1 MISITMVECE
11 KIQDFPVQG
20 ANSQAY
26 LATDKSLCRNVAVK
40 DINNSSISDAN
51 VEEYFDEARI
61 ASLAKHPLVM
71 PIYYAGFD
79 SESGIA
85 RVVTPYY
92 ENGCMHAYINGL
104 LNSGKLMSVKEV
116 VLKSLEIAQG
126 LNHLHSLGI
135 LHLDIKP
142 SNIILS
148 NDDKIIVT
156 DFGQS
161 KLLNGEEFVTDIRL
175 YCKNLSPETLENIA
189 DKRTDIYQFG
199 LLLYRMCNENLFQDQ
214 MSEFSSLDELKENIK
229 DGSFPERSLN
239 NPHIPN
245 SLIKIITKCL
255 HIDPA
260 ERYADFFEVIDAL
273 SASDGYDLHL
283 EVDKMEMNGTKNE
296 KNYSIEYDI
305 DESNGR
311 YDTVFKVSGR
321 RKNLFCKTNLTEYQ
335 LRNTIKKAVAS
346 VN

>member
-11 KIQDFPVQG
+11 KIRDFPVQG

-26 LATDKSLCRNVAVK
+26 LATDNNLCRNVAVK
-40 DINNSSISDAN
+40 DINNSSITDAN
-51 VEEYFDEARI
+51 VEQYFNEARI

-79 SESGIA
+79 SKSGIA

-92 ENGCMHAYINGL
+92 QNGCMHAYITSL
-104 LNSGKLMSVKEV
+104 LATGKLMSIKEV
-116 VLKSLEIAQG
+116 VLKSIEIAQG

-142 SNIILS
+142 SNIIIS

-161 KLLNGEEFVTDIRL
+161 KLLNGEEFVTDVRL
-175 YCKNLSPETLENIA
+175 YCKNLSPETLDNIA

-199 LLLYRMCNENLFQDQ
+199 LLLYRMCNENLFQNQ
-214 MSEFSSLDELKENIK
+214 MSEFGTLDELKDDIR
-229 DGSFPERSLN
+229 DGSFPARDIN
-239 NPHIPN
+239 NPHVPN
-245 SLIKIITKCL
+245 SLVRIIKKCL
-255 HIDPA
+255 NIDPT
-260 ERYADFFEVIDAL
+260 ERYANFFEVIDDL
-273 SASDGYDLHL
+273 CSSDGYDLHL
-283 EVDKMEMNGTKNE
+283 DVNNMEMNGTKNE
-296 KNYSIEYDI
+296 KNYSIEYDV
-305 DESNGR
+305 DETNGR
-311 YDTVFKVSGR
+311 YDTIFKVNDR
-321 RKNLFCKTNLTEYQ
+321 RNNLFCKTNLTEYQ